1 MSWFNKNY
9 QKRQIVSIPIFGGAG
24 TANSYDI
31 ELDIPKDW
39 DTFWDNIRS
48 DMIDVVLYDGNN
60 GTVLDYQ
67 RKAGADYAN
76 RVLTL
81 QVQDFPSPHNDS
93 LNAIFLYYHYPSEST
108 DRASSITMGGPSKT
122 GYILLENPYGRI
134 VPGGIG
140 SNADDQPI
148 VSFSKSQAGE
158 VDVFFIFNQYFG
170 DRVDTYNDRLN
181 FEEMN
186 YAIATAYLSNGTVST
201 ALTPDNTY
209 MRFGNGF
216 VRARWKAGDDSADYA
231 IVIKMISSE
240 LQVVETRAVMR
251 VKNLLPS

>member
-9 QKRQIVSIPIFGGAG
+9 QKRQIVGVSIFGGAG
-24 TANSYDI
+24 SAGAYDI
-31 ELDIPKDW
+31 EVEIPKDW

-60 GTVLDYQ
+60 NSVLTFQ
-67 RKAGADYAN
+67 RKAGASYAN
-76 RVLTL
+76 RSLTL
-81 QVQDFPSPHNDS
+81 EVDAFDSAHNNS
-93 LNAIFLYYHYPSEST
+93 LNAIFLYYHYPDEST
-108 DRASSITMGGPSKT
+108 DRTSSFTASAPKKGK
-122 GYILLENPYGRI
+122 ILLENPYGRI

-158 VDVFFIFNQYFG
+158 IDVFFIFNQYFG
-170 DRVDTYNDRLN
+170 DRVDTYNNRLKL
-181 FEEMN
+181 EEMN
-186 YAIATAYLSNGTVST
+186 YATAKAYLSDGSVST
-201 ALTPDNTY
+201 ALTPDNDY

-216 VRARWKAGDDSADYA
+216 VRARWKGGDNSTDYA
-231 IVIKMISSE
+231 IVVTMVSSE
-240 LQVVETRAVMR
+240 LQTVETRAVMR